1 MSARAG
7 NGSAFVVLAGGLA
20 PCAMNTQQV
29 VDALRATFR
38 RPDYAPP
45 MLPRVAM
52 EILRLSQAPVTIEL
66 SRDIEPL
73 LAEDPLLTAQV
84 LRAAN
89 APGQG
94 AKRPI
99 RSIRQA
105 VTRLGLRGLRDVVIT
120 VSLRTRVFKT
130 PSYQSDLDAL
140 FNHSMALGTIAQQVA
155 QSSGEDPR
163 FAYLCGLLSDL
174 GIAAALLVFGELPE
188 GPPPLF
194 RLWPAVLE
202 VHEEAAA
209 TVGQAWSLPEELV
222 QVIGGHHGAFEGEL
236 ARIRAVL
243 AASEEISLLL
253 GTHLGCQDPSWASLL
268 QMERFEEAQ
277 ALLGLSSAQ
286 KEGILNHSAELL
298 APPTMVA

>member
-1 MSARAG
+1 MSDTAV
-7 NGSAFVVLAGGLA
+7 NGRAFVVLAGGLA
-20 PCAMNTQQV
+20 PSAMNTGQI
-29 VDALRATFR
+29 VDALRGTFR

-73 LAEDPLLTAQV
+73 LAEAPVLTAQV

-120 VSLRTRVFKT
+120 VSLRSRVFKT

-155 QSSGEDPR
+155 HHSGEDAR

-174 GIAAALLVFGELPE
+174 GIAASLLVFGELPE

-202 VHEEAAA
+202 VHQEAAA
-209 TVGQAWSLPEELV
+209 IVGQAWSLPAELI
-222 QVIGGHHGAFEGEL
+222 QVMGGHHGPLEGPF
-236 ARIRAVL
+236 ARVRAVL
-243 AASEEISLLL
+243 ATSEEISLLL
-253 GTHLGCQDPSWASLL
+253 GTHLGCQDPSWTKLV
-268 QMERFEEAQ
+268 QMPRFEEAQ
-277 ALLGLSSAQ
+277 ALLGLSHEQ
-286 KEGILNHSAELL
+286 KEVILNRCSELL
-298 APPTMVA
+298 APPSMVA

>member
-1 MSARAG
+1 MSKSSG
-7 NGSAFVVLAGGLA
+7 NGPAFVVLAGGLA
-20 PCAMNTQQV
+20 PSAMNTEQV

-38 RPDYAPP
+38 RRDYAPP

-73 LAEDPLLTAQV
+73 LAEDSLLTAQV

-120 VSLRTRVFKT
+120 VSLRSRVFRT
-130 PSYQSDLDAL
+130 PSYQHDLDAL

-155 QSSGEDPR
+155 HASGEDPR

-222 QVIGGHHGAFEGEL
+222 EVIGAHHGDIEGEH

-243 AASEEISLLL
+243 ALSEEISVLL
-253 GTHLGCQDPSWASLL
+253 GTHLACQDPSWSPLL
-268 QMERFEEAQ
+268 QPERFEAAQ
-277 ALLGLSSAQ
+277 ALLDLSDARRSSILEHVAQ
-286 KEGILNHSAELL
+286 VL
-298 APPTMVA
+298 APTLLVA